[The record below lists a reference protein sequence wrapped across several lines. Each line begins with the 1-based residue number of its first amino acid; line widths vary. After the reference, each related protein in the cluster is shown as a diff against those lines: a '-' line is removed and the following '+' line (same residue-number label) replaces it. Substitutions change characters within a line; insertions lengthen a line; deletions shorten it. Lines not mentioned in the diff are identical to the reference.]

1 MPEAPAR
8 EGLRLYLRIL
18 SYLRP
23 YTRSIVL
30 ILVFNLLFVAFNALS
45 IWMVA
50 PFINTL
56 FKGSTT
62 HTTTATLPAQSAPA
76 VVVAD
81 PTQSAYDPAAQHPEA
96 VSTPGVSSSATPI
109 RTGFSVQHLNAWMRE
124 TTDSLILRGDPLDVL
139 KLLCILIFL
148 AFLLKNF
155 FSFAEAYTVS
165 YVEQRVIKDL
175 REQIHDHMLGLPLGF
190 FSKNQTGSLM
200 SRVINDVNS
209 LNVALNR
216 SFTKVIR
223 DPIVIIVFVILLF
236 SISWRLTLLAL
247 VVIPVSG
254 LLIQRIGQSL
264 KRKSRR
270 VQERIA
276 EMTSTLQESLSGIK
290 VIKAFT
296 MEEFAAGKFSGRVG
310 EHFRAVLRQVRMN
323 RLSSPLSETIG
334 VGILVSVLWVGGHQV
349 LSGRSIDPEDF
360 IRFIVILFSVM
371 APIKSLAEL
380 NNNVQIA
387 LASGVRV
394 FEIIDT
400 PPGIADKPAAV
411 AKVRFERN
419 ILYESVSFCYSD
431 DSGLVL
437 EGVDL
442 GIEKN
447 QRVALVGSSGAGKTS
462 LVNLL
467 PRFYE
472 VSAGNVKIDGV
483 DVRDLRLRDLRGLM
497 GIVSQDVFLFN
508 DTVASNIACGE
519 TGHSITNLERAGR
532 LANAHDF
539 IMRLPDGYDT
549 MIGERGMRLSG
560 GERQR
565 LSIARAFFKNPP
577 ILIFDEATSSL
588 DSESESQ
595 IQEAIEKLMKDRTVL
610 IIAHRLSSVIH
621 ADKIVVLDAGRI
633 IDEGTHLVLL
643 GRCAKYRQFYEL
655 QLLGSE

>member
-1 MPEAPAR
+1 MAVTPAK
-8 EGLRLYLRIL
+8 EGLKLYLRIL
-18 SYLRP
+18 AYLRP
-23 YTRSIVL
+23 YTRSLVL
-30 ILVFNLLFVAFNALS
+30 ILVFNLMFVIFNALS

-56 FKGSTT
+56 FKGAASRPAAVVTQTQPGTSPST
-62 HTTTATLPAQSAPA
+62 LSSAPR
-76 VVVAD
+76 
-81 PTQSAYDPAAQHPEA
+81 SEA
-96 VSTPGVSSSATPI
+96 TPGATAGPSPAVASPAPVKLDI
-109 RTGFSVQHLNAWMRE
+109 RHLNEWMKQK
-124 TTDSLILRGDPLDVL
+124 TDSLVLRGDPLEVL
-139 KLLCILIFL
+139 KILCILIFF

-165 YVEQRVIKDL
+165 YVEQKVIKDL
-175 REQIHDHMLGLPLGF
+175 REEIHDHILGLPLGF
-190 FSKNQTGSLM
+190 FSKYQTGNLM

-223 DPIVIIVFVILLF
+223 DPIVIIVFVVLLF

-247 VVIPVSG
+247 IVIPLSG
-254 LLIQRIGQSL
+254 ILIQRIGQSL

-296 MEEFAAGKFSGRVG
+296 MERYAEGKFANRV
-310 EHFRAVLRQVRMN
+310 EQHFRATLKQVRMN
-323 RLSSPLSETIG
+323 RLSSPLSETLG
-334 VGILVSVLWVGGHQV
+334 VGILVCVLWFGGHQV
-349 LSGRSIDPEDF
+349 LSGQGIAPEDF

-400 PPGIADKPAAV
+400 PAAIADKPDAA
-411 AKVRFERN
+411 AKAGFERE
-419 ILYESVSFCYSD
+419 IVYHGVSFRYTD
-431 DSGLVL
+431 DGALVL
-437 EGVDL
+437 D
-442 GIEKN
+442 GINLRVEKN
-447 QRVALVGSSGAGKTS
+447 QKVALVGSSGAGKTS

-467 PRFYE
+467 PRFYD
-472 VSAGNVKIDGV
+472 VSSGSVRIDGV
-483 DVRDLRLRDLRGLM
+483 DVRDLKYQDLRRLM

-508 DTVASNIACGE
+508 DTVASNIACGGV
-519 TGHSITNLERAGR
+519 GHPRADLERVAR

-539 IMRLPDGYDT
+539 ITRLPEGYDT
-549 MIGERGMRLSG
+549 VIGERGMRLSG

-565 LSIARAFFKNPP
+565 LSIARAFFKDPP

-595 IQEAIEKLMKDRTVL
+595 IQDAIEKLMKDRTVL

-621 ADKIVVLDAGRI
+621 ADKIVVLDSGRI
-633 IDEGTHLVLL
+633 IDEGTHPVLL
-643 GRCAKYRQFYEL
+643 ERCAKYRQFYEL
-655 QLLGSE
+655 QLLGTE

>member
-1 MPEAPAR
+1 MPPTPAR
-8 EGLRLYLRIL
+8 EGLGLYLRTL

-56 FKGSTT
+56 FKGATS
-62 HTTTATLPAQSAPA
+62 HTEATFSQTAPALAAPAQPS
-76 VVVAD
+76 
-81 PTQSAYDPAAQHPEA
+81 
-96 VSTPGVSSSATPI
+96 PG
-109 RTGFSVQHLNAWMRE
+109 GFNLQHLNHWLKG
-124 TTDSLILRGDPLDVL
+124 TTDRLILQGDPMEVL
-139 KLLCILIFL
+139 KILCILIFI
-148 AFLLKNF
+148 AFFMKNLF
-155 FSFAEAYTVS
+155 AFAEAYTVS
-165 YVEQRVIKDL
+165 YVEQKVIKDL
-175 REQIHDHMLGLPLGF
+175 REQLHDHILGLPLGF
-190 FSKNQTGSLM
+190 FSKYQTGNLM

-236 SISWRLTLLAL
+236 SISWKLTLLAL
-247 VVIPVSG
+247 VVIPLSG
-254 LLIQRIGQSL
+254 ILIQRIGQSL

-276 EMTSTLQESLSGIK
+276 EMTSTLQESLAGVK

-296 MEEFAAGKFSGRVG
+296 MEKYAAGKFSNRVDQ
-310 EHFRAVLRQVRMN
+310 HFRAVLKQVRMN
-323 RLSSPLSETIG
+323 RLSSPLSETLG
-334 VGILVSVLWVGGHQV
+334 VGILVAVLWVGGHQV
-349 LSGRSIDPEDF
+349 LSGRLIDPEDF
-360 IRFIVILFSVM
+360 IRFLVILFSVM

-387 LASGVRV
+387 LASGTRV
-394 FEIIDT
+394 FEILDT
-400 PPGIADKPAAV
+400 PPAIADKPRAV
-411 AKVRFERN
+411 VKGSFDRE
-419 ILYESVSFCYSD
+419 ILYEDVSFRYTPD
-431 DSGLVL
+431 GAPVLSGINLRV
-437 EGVDL
+437 
-442 GIEKN
+442 EKN
-447 QRVALVGSSGAGKTS
+447 QKVALVGSSGAGKTT

-467 PRFYE
+467 PRFYD
-472 VSAGNVKIDGV
+472 VSSGAVRVDGI
-483 DVRDLRLRDLRGLM
+483 DVRDLKIEDLRKLM

-508 DTVASNIACGE
+508 DTVASNIACGGV
-519 TGHSITNLERAGR
+519 GHSTADLERAAH

-539 IMRLPDGYDT
+539 IARLPEGYDT
-549 MIGERGMRLSG
+549 VIGERGMRLSG

-610 IIAHRLSSVIH
+610 LIAHRLSSVIH
-621 ADKIVVLDAGRI
+621 AEKIVVLDAGRI
-633 IDEGTHLVLL
+633 IDEGTHPVLL
-643 GRCAKYRQFYEL
+643 DRCAKYRQFYEL
-655 QLLGSE
+655 QLLGTE